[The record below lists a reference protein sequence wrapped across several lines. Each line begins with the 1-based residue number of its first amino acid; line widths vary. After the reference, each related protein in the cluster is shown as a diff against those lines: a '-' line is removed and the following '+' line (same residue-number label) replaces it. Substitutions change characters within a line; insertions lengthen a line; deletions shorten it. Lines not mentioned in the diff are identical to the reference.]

1 MYHCIR
7 GGKARLLFNP
17 KFANSKLANDIP
29 PGTTNSVISYRASRV
44 ESLWSD
50 INNVFFRILVSPLYG
65 AYIITH
71 TLLGSRVSFS
81 YTYSES
87 GFISEDEYI
96 INNDDT
102 VIMTASIG
110 DYT

>member
-1 MYHCIR
+1 MYS
-7 GGKARLLFNP
+7 LEFLFHH
-17 KFANSKLANDIP
+17 
-29 PGTTNSVISYRASRV
+29 YM
-44 ESLWSD
+44 EH
-50 INNVFFRILVSPLYG
+50 
-65 AYIITH
+65 IITH